1 MADYKDIITGT
12 LNNIVGK
19 VKEVADSGAIKD
31 IYEHGANRAKSYGQ
45 MAKLSL
51 EINGDSEELK
61 RVYAEIGRLY
71 YDQAKNAPEGFFAPL
86 FEQAAALIE
95 SINSKQAQI
104 QAMKDE
110 FAAETAPAMLMALE
124 TGMVDFICTDM
135 PTAQGAIAAYPDLK
149 ILDFSGTDGDFQFE
163 EEVRAE
169 NVNIGVSV
177 MKGNTVLKDKID
189 AVLSTMTVEDFNSIM
204 EQAIAIQP
212 LSE

>member
-31 IYEHGANRAKSYGQ
+31 IYEHGASRAKSYGQ

-71 YDQAKNAPEGFFAPL
+71 YDQAKDAPEGFFAPL

-110 FAAETAPAMLMALE
+110 FAAETAPAEDADFE
-124 TGMVDFICTDM
+124 SVVDATEDDG
-135 PTAQGAIAAYPDLK
+135 TAAD
-149 ILDFSGTDGDFQFE
+149 DEDGIE
-163 EEVRAE
+163 IE
-169 NVNIGVSV
+169 I
-177 MKGNTVLKDKID
+177 
-189 AVLSTMTVEDFNSIM
+189 TVEKDDNK
-204 EQAIAIQP
+204 E
-212 LSE
+212 E

>member
-71 YDQAKNAPEGFFAPL
+71 YDQAKHAPVGFFAPL
-86 FEQAAALIE
+86 FEHQLKAGADPG
-95 SINSKQAQI
+95 
-104 QAMKDE
+104 DE
-110 FAAETAPAMLMALE
+110 GRIRRRDRSRRGRGL
-124 TGMVDFICTDM
+124 
-135 PTAQGAIAAYPDLK
+135 
-149 ILDFSGTDGDFQFE
+149 
-163 EEVRAE
+163 
-169 NVNIGVSV
+169 
-177 MKGNTVLKDKID
+177 
-189 AVLSTMTVEDFNSIM
+189 
-204 EQAIAIQP
+204 
-212 LSE
+212 

>member
-61 RVYAEIGRLY
+61 RVY
-71 YDQAKNAPEGFFAPL
+71 L

-110 FAAETAPAMLMALE
+110 FAAETAPAEDADFE
-124 TGMVDFICTDM
+124 SVVDATEDDG
-135 PTAQGAIAAYPDLK
+135 TAAD
-149 ILDFSGTDGDFQFE
+149 DEDGIE
-163 EEVRAE
+163 IE
-169 NVNIGVSV
+169 I
-177 MKGNTVLKDKID
+177 
-189 AVLSTMTVEDFNSIM
+189 TVEKDDDK
-204 EQAIAIQP
+204 E
-212 LSE
+212 E

>member
-71 YDQAKNAPEGFFAPL
+71 YDQAKDAPVGFFAPL

-110 FAAETAPAMLMALE
+110 FAAETAPAEDA
-124 TGMVDFICTDM
+124 DFESTEDDG
-135 PTAQGAIAAYPDLK
+135 TAAGDE
-149 ILDFSGTDGDFQFE
+149 DGIE
-163 EEVRAE
+163 IE
-169 NVNIGVSV
+169 I
-177 MKGNTVLKDKID
+177 
-189 AVLSTMTVEDFNSIM
+189 TVEKDDDK
-204 EQAIAIQP
+204 E
-212 LSE
+212 E

>member
-71 YDQAKNAPEGFFAPL
+71 YDQAKDAPVGFFAPL

-110 FAAETAPAMLMALE
+110 FAAETAPAEDA
-124 TGMVDFICTDM
+124 DFESIVG
-135 PTAQGAIAAYPDLK
+135 TAAGDE
-149 ILDFSGTDGDFQFE
+149 DGIE
-163 EEVRAE
+163 IE
-169 NVNIGVSV
+169 I
-177 MKGNTVLKDKID
+177 
-189 AVLSTMTVEDFNSIM
+189 TVEKDDDK
-204 EQAIAIQP
+204 E
-212 LSE
+212 E

>member
-71 YDQAKNAPEGFFAPL
+71 YDQAKDAPVGFFAPL

-95 SINSKQAQI
+95 SINGKAFNP
-104 QAMKDE
+104 KDTYAVVTND
-110 FAAETAPAMLMALE
+110 FTAAGGDTYYTFKTSPKI
-124 TGMVDFICTDM
+124 VDFESIVDATEDDG
-135 PTAQGAIAAYPDLK
+135 TAAGDE
-149 ILDFSGTDGDFQFE
+149 DGIEIEITIEKDDDKE
-163 EEVRAE
+163 E
-169 NVNIGVSV
+169 
-177 MKGNTVLKDKID
+177 
-189 AVLSTMTVEDFNSIM
+189 
-204 EQAIAIQP
+204 
-212 LSE
+212 

>member
-71 YDQAKNAPEGFFAPL
+71 YDQAKDAPVGFFAPL

-110 FAAETAPAMLMALE
+110 FAAEDDGTAAGDE
-124 TGMVDFICTDM
+124 
-135 PTAQGAIAAYPDLK
+135 
-149 ILDFSGTDGDFQFE
+149 DGIE
-163 EEVRAE
+163 IE
-169 NVNIGVSV
+169 I
-177 MKGNTVLKDKID
+177 
-189 AVLSTMTVEDFNSIM
+189 TVEKDDDK
-204 EQAIAIQP
+204 E
-212 LSE
+212 E

>member
-1 MADYKDIITGT
+1 MADYKNIITGT
-12 LNNIVGK
+12 LSNIVGK

-71 YDQAKNAPEGFFAPL
+71 YDQEKDAPEGFFAPL

-110 FAAETAPAMLMALE
+110 FAAETAPAEDADFE
-124 TGMVDFICTDM
+124 SVVDATEDDG
-135 PTAQGAIAAYPDLK
+135 TAAD
-149 ILDFSGTDGDFQFE
+149 DEDGIE
-163 EEVRAE
+163 RE
-169 NVNIGVSV
+169 S
-177 MKGNTVLKDKID
+177 
-189 AVLSTMTVEDFNSIM
+189 TVEKDDDK
-204 EQAIAIQP
+204 E
-212 LSE
+212 E

>member
-71 YDQAKNAPEGFFAPL
+71 YDQAKDAPEGFFAPL

-104 QAMKDE
+104 ETA
-110 FAAETAPAMLMALE
+110 AAEYADFESVVDATEDDGTAADDE
-124 TGMVDFICTDM
+124 
-135 PTAQGAIAAYPDLK
+135 
-149 ILDFSGTDGDFQFE
+149 DGIE
-163 EEVRAE
+163 IE
-169 NVNIGVSV
+169 I
-177 MKGNTVLKDKID
+177 
-189 AVLSTMTVEDFNSIM
+189 TVEKDDDK
-204 EQAIAIQP
+204 E
-212 LSE
+212 

>member
-71 YDQAKNAPEGFFAPL
+71 YDQAKDAPEGFFAPL
-86 FEQAAALIE
+86 FEQAAALVE

-110 FAAETAPAMLMALE
+110 FAADTATQTLRCESQGQATRRCTPPWRGSCTSVSNSLP
-124 TGMVDFICTDM
+124 MVA
-135 PTAQGAIAAYPDLK
+135 PSA
-149 ILDFSGTDGDFQFE
+149 
-163 EEVRAE
+163 
-169 NVNIGVSV
+169 
-177 MKGNTVLKDKID
+177 D
-189 AVLSTMTVEDFNSIM
+189 ASFWHSS
-204 EQAIAIQP
+204 AP
-212 LSE
+212 

>member
-12 LNNIVGK
+12 LSNIVGK

-71 YDQAKNAPEGFFAPL
+71 YDQAKDAPVGFFAPL

-95 SINSKQAQI
+95 SINGKQAQI

-110 FAAETAPAMLMALE
+110 FAAETAPAE
-124 TGMVDFICTDM
+124 TAPAEDADFESVVDATEDDG
-135 PTAQGAIAAYPDLK
+135 TAAGDE
-149 ILDFSGTDGDFQFE
+149 DGIE
-163 EEVRAE
+163 IE
-169 NVNIGVSV
+169 I
-177 MKGNTVLKDKID
+177 
-189 AVLSTMTVEDFNSIM
+189 TVEKDDDK
-204 EQAIAIQP
+204 E
-212 LSE
+212 E

>member
-12 LNNIVGK
+12 LSNIVGK

-71 YDQAKNAPEGFFAPL
+71 YDQAKDAPVGFFAPL

-95 SINSKQAQI
+95 SINGKQAQI

-110 FAAETAPAMLMALE
+110 FAAETAPAE
-124 TGMVDFICTDM
+124 TAPAEDADIESVVDATEDDG
-135 PTAQGAIAAYPDLK
+135 TAAGDE
-149 ILDFSGTDGDFQFE
+149 DGIE
-163 EEVRAE
+163 IE
-169 NVNIGVSV
+169 I
-177 MKGNTVLKDKID
+177 
-189 AVLSTMTVEDFNSIM
+189 TVEKDDDK
-204 EQAIAIQP
+204 E
-212 LSE
+212 E

>member
-71 YDQAKNAPEGFFAPL
+71 YDQAKDAPEGFFAPL

-110 FAAETAPAMLMALE
+110 FAAETAPAEAA
-124 TGMVDFICTDM
+124 DFECVVAGTEEAG
-135 PTAQGAIAAYPDLK
+135 TAAYARVGRAPAPALLADDRRLRPVP
-149 ILDFSGTDGDFQFE
+149 GHFQHGAGACAQLRAVYAHD
-163 EEVRAE
+163 VRA
-169 NVNIGVSV
+169 V
-177 MKGNTVLKDKID
+177 
-189 AVLSTMTVEDFNSIM
+189 
-204 EQAIAIQP
+204 
-212 LSE
+212 

>member
-61 RVYAEIGRLY
+61 RVYAEIGHLY
-71 YDQAKNAPEGFFAPL
+71 YDQAKDAPEGFFAPL

-104 QAMKDE
+104 QAMKLSLIHISE
-110 FAAETAPAMLMALE
+110 
-124 TGMVDFICTDM
+124 
-135 PTAQGAIAAYPDLK
+135 PTRP
-149 ILDFSGTDGDFQFE
+149 
-163 EEVRAE
+163 
-169 NVNIGVSV
+169 
-177 MKGNTVLKDKID
+177 
-189 AVLSTMTVEDFNSIM
+189 
-204 EQAIAIQP
+204 
-212 LSE
+212 

>member
-71 YDQAKNAPEGFFAPL
+71 YDQQRTLPWASSRPCSSRPPRSL
-86 FEQAAALIE
+86 
-95 SINSKQAQI
+95 
-104 QAMKDE
+104 
-110 FAAETAPAMLMALE
+110 
-124 TGMVDFICTDM
+124 
-135 PTAQGAIAAYPDLK
+135 
-149 ILDFSGTDGDFQFE
+149 
-163 EEVRAE
+163 RA
-169 NVNIGVSV
+169 
-177 MKGNTVLKDKID
+177 
-189 AVLSTMTVEDFNSIM
+189 STQSRRR
-204 EQAIAIQP
+204 
-212 LSE
+212 SRR